1 MIIIY
6 LDENL
11 SRYLAYALNELQ
23 KPLNKK
29 YTNLPEAIEVRYLP
43 DDFGKGANDEDWIP
57 KLNEG
62 NCVITADINIRFTKH
77 QRELFEHYQI
87 GMFFLKTPKGYDYWA
102 TTLLIIK
109 KWVQVLDT
117 MNKKKP
123 PFAYRIKPNS
133 KKLEDIS

>member
-1 MIIIY
+1 MIIY

-11 SRYLAYALNELQ
+11 SRYLANALNELQ

-29 YTNLPEAIEVRYLP
+29 YTKLPEAIEVRSLS
-43 DDFGKGANDEDWIP
+43 DDFGKGAHDEDWIP
-57 KLNEG
+57 KLDQG
-62 NCVITADINIRFTKH
+62 TCVITADINIRFTKH

-87 GMFFLKTPKGYDYWA
+87 GMFFLKTPKGYGYWD
-102 TTLLIIK
+102 TTLLIIR
-109 KWVQVLDT
+109 KWEKILAT
-117 MNKKKP
+117 IIRKKP